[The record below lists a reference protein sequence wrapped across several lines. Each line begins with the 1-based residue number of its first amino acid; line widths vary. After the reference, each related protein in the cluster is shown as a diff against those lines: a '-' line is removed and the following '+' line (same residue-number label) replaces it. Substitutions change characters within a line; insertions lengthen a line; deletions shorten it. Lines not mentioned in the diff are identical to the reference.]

1 MSQPT
6 LCRMK
11 KHYDT
16 EFEAEIAAAKLSYWW
31 KEEYVHYPCGDHY
44 HIAHKDPKKWR
55 GTGHKYWRCPKC
67 KQIMKR
73 KNASKH
79 NCNVQ

>member
-1 MSQPT
+1 MQQPT
-6 LCRMK
+6 PCQMK

-16 EFEAEIAAAKLSYWW
+16 EFEAEIAATKLGYHW
-31 KEEYVHYPCGDHY
+31 KEEYVHYACGGHW
-44 HIAHKDPKKWR
+44 HIAHADPKKRR

-67 KQIMKR
+67 KQVELR
-73 KNASKH
+73 KNAPNH